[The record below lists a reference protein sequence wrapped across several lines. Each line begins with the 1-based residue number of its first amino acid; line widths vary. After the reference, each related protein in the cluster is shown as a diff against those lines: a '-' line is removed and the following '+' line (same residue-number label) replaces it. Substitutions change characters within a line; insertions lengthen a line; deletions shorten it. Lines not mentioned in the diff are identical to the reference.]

1 MHNFIKMQYLG
12 IHRYDVYKT
21 PNIGLFVRTNDKI
34 IIIPFCFAE
43 TKTAKLMQ
51 HLQVEEKAYASIA
64 GTRLIG
70 PMTVMN
76 NNGILVPSIASDEE
90 IQILKQA
97 SGLNVDRL
105 KSKFTAIGNL
115 ISTNDNGALVSPLFK
130 GEVDQQIQ
138 DVLGVPVAS
147 MTVGGFIQVG
157 SMVVATNTGA
167 AVHPK
172 ATEEEIK
179 VISETLQVQV
189 EPLTIN
195 GGIPFLSSG
204 IIANSKSVIVGGL
217 TSGPEL
223 IMLSR
228 AFKA

>member
-1 MHNFIKMQYLG
+1 MG
-12 IHRYDVYKT
+12 IYKYDVYKT

-34 IIIPFCFAE
+34 IIIPFGFAE
-43 TKTAKLMQ
+43 TKITKLMQ
-51 HLQVEEKAYASIA
+51 RLQVEGKVCASIA

-76 NNGILVPSIASDEE
+76 NNGILVPSTASDEE
-90 IQILKQA
+90 IQILEQA

-105 KSKFTAIGNL
+105 NSKFTAIGNL
-115 ISTNDNGALVSPLFK
+115 ISTNDNGALISPLFK
-130 GEVDQQIQ
+130 GEVDQQVQ

-147 MTVGGFIQVG
+147 MTVGGFIQIG

-167 AVHPK
+167 AIHPK

-189 EPLTIN
+189 EPLTVN

-204 IIANSKSVIVGGL
+204 IIANSKSVVVGGL

-228 AFKA
+228 AFKE

>member
-1 MHNFIKMQYLG
+1 M
-12 IHRYDVYKT
+12 
-21 PNIGLFVRTNDKI
+21 
-34 IIIPFCFAE
+34 PFGFAE

-51 HLQVEEKAYASIA
+51 YLQVEGKVYVSIA

-90 IQILKQA
+90 IQILRRA
-97 SGLNVDRL
+97 SGLNVERL

-115 ISTNDNGALVSPLFK
+115 ISTNDNGALISPLFNN
-130 GEVDQQIQ
+130 EVDQQVQ
-138 DVLGVPVAS
+138 DVLGVPINS
-147 MTVGGFIQVG
+147 MTVGGFIQTG

-167 AVHPK
+167 AIHPK
-172 ATEEEIK
+172 TTEEESK
-179 VISETLQVQV
+179 VISESLQVEV
-189 EPLTIN
+189 EPVTVN

-204 IIANSKSVIVGGL
+204 IIANSKSVVVGSL

-228 AFKA
+228 AFKI

>member
-1 MHNFIKMQYLG
+1 LG

-34 IIIPFCFAE
+34 IIIPFGFAE
-43 TKTAKLMQ
+43 TKATKLMQ
-51 HLQVEEKAYASIA
+51 RLQVEEKAYASIA

-90 IQILKQA
+90 IQILKEA

-147 MTVGGFIQVG
+147 MTVGGFIQIG

-167 AVHPK
+167 AIHPK
-172 ATEEEIK
+172 ATEDEIK

-189 EPLTIN
+189 EPLTVN

-228 AFKA
+228 AFKE

>member
-1 MHNFIKMQYLG
+1 MHNFIKLQYLG

-34 IIIPFCFAE
+34 IIIPFGFAE

-51 HLQVEEKAYASIA
+51 HLQVEEKAYVSIA

-105 KSKFTAIGNL
+105 KSKFTAIVNL
-115 ISTNDNGALVSPLFK
+115 ISTNDNGAVVSPLFK

-189 EPLTIN
+189 EPLTVN

>member
-1 MHNFIKMQYLG
+1 LG
-12 IHRYDVYKT
+12 IYRYDVYKT

-34 IIIPFCFAE
+34 LIIPFGFAE
-43 TKTAKLMQ
+43 TKITKLMQ
-51 HLQVEEKAYASIA
+51 HLQVEGKVCASIA

-76 NNGILVPSIASDEE
+76 NNGILVPSTASDEE

-105 KSKFTAIGNL
+105 ESKFTAIGNL

-157 SMVVATNTGA
+157 SMVVATDTGA

-189 EPLTIN
+189 EPLTVN